1 LILQISEIET
11 SDVSEVIALWQR
23 CELTRPWNDPTQDI
37 NFAMASPNA
46 TILVGKLEGKIIA
59 TAMAGHDGHRGAI
72 YYLAVDPSLQSK
84 GYGRAIHGA
93 AVEWL
98 KEQGVWKIN
107 LMARSENTK
116 VRGFYEKLGYDVN
129 DVVSFGKRI

>member
-1 LILQISEIET
+1 LILQIAEIET
-11 SDVSEVIALWQR
+11 SDISEVIALWQR

-37 NFAMASPNA
+37 NFAMASTNS

-59 TAMAGHDGHRGAI
+59 TTMTGHDGHRGAI
-72 YYLAVDPSLQSK
+72 YYLAVDPSCQGK

-107 LMARSENTK
+107 LMTRSENTK
-116 VRGFYEKLGYDVN
+116 VQGFYEKLGYDVN
-129 DVVSFGKRI
+129 DVKSLGKRI